1 MLPLPAPMFR
11 NPVWIKQGEL
21 DGMRQ
26 GRLRWALASQEEEE
40 QAFLEGQHM
49 PGAP

>member
-1 MLPLPAPMFR
+1 MLPLPAPLFR

-26 GRLRWALASQEEEE
+26 SRLHRALASKEKGKH
-40 QAFLEGQHM
+40 ASLED
-49 PGAP
+49 